1 MRLSYIP
8 NTRQVEPPALDDFSE
23 YQTSTGIKLR
33 MQRSFRLPAKC
44 TLANRQKTA
53 FGRYRR
59 MDTTNDLSG
68 KKTAEAGNVSPPIKA
83 PPDSREKPTG
93 ITRKTWLI
101 ILIGGVLI
109 LSVTAFFLK
118 NILLG
123 TPVEAYA
130 TQTTELQQTVVA
142 SGRVI
147 TPQRVSVAS
156 KVIGR
161 VKSIPVAEGEKVSR
175 GQLLIQLDS
184 QDELASIAQAQ
195 TSIDQA
201 QAKLQQQREVALPA
215 AKEGLKKADADV
227 RQLKNQYERVADLK
241 KRNFVSQMQLDEARR
256 NLDVAMSERQTALL
270 QVETNQTNGGDSAL
284 ILAGLDQ
291 ARANL
296 KSLQVRLDQDSIRAP
311 SDGVLI
317 KRDIEPGDIVQPG
330 ASLMTLAVSGEIQI
344 EIQLDEKNLAK
355 LAIGQKALGSADAFP
370 DQTFEAIVNYINP
383 GIDAIRGSVEVKLR
397 ILNPPAYLRQDM
409 TVSVDIETAHKT
421 LALVVPSEA
430 VRDANSD
437 APWVLVVRDKRTI
450 HQPVVIGLR
459 GDNQTEIISGLVSK
473 EPVILSSVGTIVAGQ
488 HVRARIVP
496 KP

>member
-1 MRLSYIP
+1 
-8 NTRQVEPPALDDFSE
+8 
-23 YQTSTGIKLR
+23 
-33 MQRSFRLPAKC
+33 
-44 TLANRQKTA
+44 
-53 FGRYRR
+53 
-59 MDTTNDLSG
+59 MDTKNDSPE
-68 KKTAEAGNVSPPIKA
+68 KKPAIAEKNIPTKVESKADTPDTPSRISPK
-83 PPDSREKPTG
+83 SV
-93 ITRKTWLI
+93 LI
-101 ILIGGVLI
+101 IGIAVLLTLLAI
-109 LSVTAFFLK
+109 AYLAR
-118 NILLG
+118 NRLLG

-130 TQTTELQQTVVA
+130 TQNTGLRQTVVA

-161 VKSIPVAEGEKVSR
+161 VKSIPVTEGEKVSR

-184 QDELASIAQAQ
+184 QDELASIAQAG

-215 AKEGLKKADADV
+215 AMEGLKKAEADV

-256 NLDVAMSERQTALL
+256 NLDVAVSQRQTAQL
-270 QVETNQTNGGDSAL
+270 QVQTNQSKGGDSAL
-284 ILAGLDQ
+284 ILAGLAQ

-296 KSLQVRLDQDSIRAP
+296 KSLQVRLEQDSIRAP

-330 ASLMTLAVSGEIQI
+330 VSLMTLAVSGEIQI

-370 DQTFEAIVNYINP
+370 EQTFEAVVNYINP
-383 GIDAIRGSVEVKLR
+383 GIDATRGSVEIKLR
-397 ILNPPAYLRQDM
+397 ILNPPDYLRQDM

-421 LALVVPSEA
+421 MALVVPSEA

-437 APWVLVVRDKRTI
+437 APWVLVVRDKRTV
-450 HQPVVIGLR
+450 HQNVGIGLR
-459 GDNQTEIISGLVSK
+459 GDNQTEITSGLVTN

-488 HVRARIVP
+488 RVRARIVP
-496 KP
+496 IP